1 MTEPVVD
8 REVAAKYAQQEIK
21 TLLDCS
27 LEEKLSKLPRI
38 QRIAYEWRL
47 RWLVSAHKHQILPA
61 GDDWTIWLMLAGRGA
76 GKTRTAAEQLGWW
89 AWSEPNTRWLVA
101 APTSSDVQG
110 VCFEG
115 ESGLLAVIPPELIKD
130 YKVQKCEIHL
140 INKSII
146 KGIPASEPERFRG
159 PQFHGGW
166 FDELAAWDYIDDAWD
181 MIQFGQRLGD
191 RVRQIAT
198 TTPRPKALIRS
209 LIARNGKDVAVT
221 TASTYDNIDN
231 LAPQFQQQILQY
243 EGSKIGRQEIYAELL
258 NPEEDGI
265 IKRQWLKVWPADK
278 PLPEFEYI
286 IMSLDTAFTEKT
298 TDKKGDA
305 DPSACS
311 VWGYFKYDKKPAIL
325 LLDCWE
331 EHLGL
336 PDLIA
341 RVKQEMSVQY
351 GQGDMKPVIKPMVG
365 PKSSYLVGR
374 KPDLLLIEDKGS
386 GISLRQMLAR
396 EEILAYPYNPGK
408 ADKLAR
414 LHMVSH
420 IVAHGYVW
428 VVESEK
434 RPGQIKTWAEP
445 LVAQLCSFTGERSIK
460 HDDLMDSTTQAVR
473 FLSDRNMLTVTVKQL
488 ERKVAP
494 PKEYVNPYAI

>member
-1 MTEPVVD
+1 MTDLSILKDPAIVEKFSMLP
-8 REVAAKYAQQEIK
+8 RSQQVAYMWRMEW
-21 TLLDCS
+21 
-27 LEEKLSKLPRI
+27 LSK
-38 QRIAYEWRL
+38 
-47 RWLVSAHKHQILPA
+47 AHAHQILPP
-61 GDDWTIWLMLAGRGA
+61 DEWWTIWLLLAGRGA

-89 AWSEPNTRWLVA
+89 AWTEPNTRWLVA
-101 APTSSDVQG
+101 APTSSDVSS

-115 ESGLLAVIPPELIKD
+115 ESGLLNVIPYELIKEF
-130 YKVQKCEIHL
+130 KSQKQELYL
-140 INKSII
+140 INGSMI

-166 FDELAAWDYIDDAWD
+166 FDELAAWDYLQEAWD
-181 MIQFGQRLGD
+181 MIQFGMRLGT
-191 RVRQIAT
+191 RVRQIAS
-198 TTPRPKALIRS
+198 TTPKPKELIKQ
-209 LIARNGKDVAVT
+209 LIKQEGKDVVIT
-221 TASTYDNIDN
+221 RASTYANLDN
-231 LAPQFQQQILQY
+231 LAPQFKEQILKY
-243 EGSKIGRQEIYAELL
+243 EGTKLGRQEIYAEVI

-265 IKRQWLKVWPADK
+265 IKRSWIKVWKADK

-298 TDKKGDA
+298 ADTKGDP

-311 VWGYFKYDKKPAIL
+311 VWGYFKHDKKPAII

-336 PDLIA
+336 PDLIT
-341 RVKQEMSVQY
+341 RVKQEMNVQY
-351 GQGDMKPVIKPMVG
+351 GQGDLKPVIAPLVG

-374 KPDLLLIEDKGS
+374 KPDLVLIEDKGS

-396 EEILAYPYNPGK
+396 EEILAYPYNPGR

-420 IVAHGYVW
+420 IFAHGYVW

-445 LVAQLCSFTGERSIK
+445 LVSQLCSFTGEKSIK
-460 HDDLMDSTTQAVR
+460 HDDLMDSTTQAIR
-473 FLSDRNMLTVTVKQL
+473 FLSDKNMLAMTVKQP
-488 ERKVAP
+488 EP
-494 PKEYVNPYAI
+494 MPKRQKQYTNPYAI

>member
-1 MTEPVVD
+1 MTDLSVLKDPAIV
-8 REVAAKYAQQEIK
+8 
-21 TLLDCS
+21 
-27 LEEKLSKLPRI
+27 EKFSMLPRP
-38 QRIAYEWRL
+38 QQAAYMWRMK
-47 RWLVSAHKHQILPA
+47 WLAQAHTHQILPP
-61 GDDWTIWLMLAGRGA
+61 DEWWTIWLLLAGRGA

-89 AWSEPNTRWLVA
+89 AWTEPKTRWLVA

-115 ESGLLAVIPPELIKD
+115 ESGLLNVIPHELVQD
-130 YKVQKCEIHL
+130 YKVQKQELYL
-140 INKSII
+140 INGSMI

-166 FDELAAWDYIDDAWD
+166 FDELAAWDYLQEAWD
-181 MIQFGQRLGD
+181 MIQFGMRLGT
-191 RVRQIAT
+191 RVRQIAS
-198 TTPRPKALIRS
+198 TTPKPKELIKE
-209 LIARNGKDVAVT
+209 LIKREGKDVVIT
-221 TASTYDNIDN
+221 RASTYANLDN
-231 LAPQFQQQILQY
+231 LAPQFKQQILQY
-243 EGSKIGRQEIYAELL
+243 EGTKLGRQEIYAEVI

-298 TDKKGDA
+298 TDKKGDP

-311 VWGYFKYDKKPAIL
+311 VWGYFKHDKKPAIL

-331 EHLGL
+331 DHLGL
-336 PDLIA
+336 PDLIT
-341 RVKQEMSVQY
+341 RVKQEMNVQY
-351 GQGDMKPVIKPMVG
+351 GQGDMKPVIKPLVG

-408 ADKLAR
+408 ADKLSR

-420 IVAHGYVW
+420 IFAHGYVW

-445 LVAQLCSFTGERSIK
+445 LVSQLCSFTGEKSIR
-460 HDDLMDSTTQAVR
+460 HDDLMDSATQAVR
-473 FLSDRNMLTVTVKQL
+473 FLSDRNMLAVTVKPR
-488 ERKVAP
+488 ERKAEP
-494 PKEYVNPYAI
+494 PKAYVNPYAI

>member
-1 MTEPVVD
+1 MTDLSILKDPAIVEKFSMLP
-8 REVAAKYAQQEIK
+8 RSQQVAYMWRMEW
-21 TLLDCS
+21 
-27 LEEKLSKLPRI
+27 LSK
-38 QRIAYEWRL
+38 
-47 RWLVSAHKHQILPA
+47 AHAHQILPP
-61 GDDWTIWLMLAGRGA
+61 DEWWTIWLLLAGRGA

-89 AWSEPNTRWLVA
+89 AWTEPNTRWLVA
-101 APTSSDVQG
+101 APTSSDVSS

-115 ESGLLAVIPPELIKD
+115 ESGLLNVIPADLISD
-130 YKVQKCEIHL
+130 YKSQKQEIYL
-140 INKSII
+140 INGSMI

-166 FDELAAWDYIDDAWD
+166 FDELAAWDYLQEAWD
-181 MIQFGQRLGD
+181 MIQFGMRLGT
-191 RVRQIAT
+191 RVRQIAS
-198 TTPRPKALIRS
+198 TTPKPKELIKQ
-209 LIARNGKDVAVT
+209 LIKQEGKDVVIT
-221 TASTYDNIDN
+221 RASTYANLDN
-231 LAPQFQQQILQY
+231 LAPQFKEQILKY
-243 EGSKIGRQEIYAELL
+243 EGTKLGRQEIYAEVI

-265 IKRQWLKVWPADK
+265 IKRSWIKVWKADK

-298 TDKKGDA
+298 ADTKGDP

-311 VWGYFKYDKKPAIL
+311 VWGYFKYDKKPAII

-336 PDLIA
+336 PDLIT
-341 RVKQEMSVQY
+341 RVKQEMNVQY
-351 GQGDMKPVIKPMVG
+351 GQGDMKPVIAPLVG

-374 KPDLLLIEDKGS
+374 KPDLVLIEDKGS

-396 EEILAYPYNPGK
+396 EEILAYPYNPGR

-420 IVAHGYVW
+420 IFAHGYVW

-445 LVAQLCSFTGERSIK
+445 LVSQLCSFTGEKSIK
-460 HDDLMDSTTQAVR
+460 HDDLMDSTTQAIR
-473 FLSDRNMLTVTVKQL
+473 FLSDKNMLAMTVTQPEPLPKRQKQ
-488 ERKVAP
+488 
-494 PKEYVNPYAI
+494 YTNPYAI

>member
-1 MTEPVVD
+1 MTDLSILKDPAIVEKFSMLP
-8 REVAAKYAQQEIK
+8 RSQQVAYMWRMEW
-21 TLLDCS
+21 
-27 LEEKLSKLPRI
+27 LSK
-38 QRIAYEWRL
+38 
-47 RWLVSAHKHQILPA
+47 AHAHQILPP
-61 GDDWTIWLMLAGRGA
+61 DEWWTIWLLLAGRGA

-101 APTSSDVQG
+101 APTSSDVSS

-115 ESGLLAVIPPELIKD
+115 ESGLLNVIPADLISD
-130 YKVQKCEIHL
+130 YKSQKQEIYL
-140 INKSII
+140 INGSMI

-166 FDELAAWDYIDDAWD
+166 FDELAAWDYLQEAWD
-181 MIQFGQRLGD
+181 MIQFGMRLGT
-191 RVRQIAT
+191 RVRQIAS
-198 TTPRPKALIRS
+198 TTPKPKELIKQ
-209 LIARNGKDVAVT
+209 LIKQEGKDVVIT
-221 TASTYDNIDN
+221 RASTYANLDN
-231 LAPQFQQQILQY
+231 LAPQFKEQILKY
-243 EGSKIGRQEIYAELL
+243 EGTKLGRQEIYAEVI

-265 IKRQWLKVWPADK
+265 IKRSWIKVWKADK

-298 TDKKGDA
+298 ADTKGDP

-311 VWGYFKYDKKPAIL
+311 VWGYFKYDKKPAII

-336 PDLIA
+336 PDLIT
-341 RVKQEMSVQY
+341 RVKQEMNVQY
-351 GQGDMKPVIKPMVG
+351 GQGDMKPVIAPLVG

-374 KPDLLLIEDKGS
+374 KPDLVLIEDKGS

-396 EEILAYPYNPGK
+396 EEILAYPYNPGR

-420 IVAHGYVW
+420 IFAHGYVW

-445 LVAQLCSFTGERSIK
+445 LVSQLCSFTGEKSIK
-460 HDDLMDSTTQAVR
+460 HDDLMDSTTQAIR
-473 FLSDRNMLTVTVKQL
+473 FLSDKNMLAMTVTQPEPLPKRQKQ
-488 ERKVAP
+488 
-494 PKEYVNPYAI
+494 YTNPYAI

>member
-1 MTEPVVD
+1 MTDLSVLSDPKIVEKFAALPHTQQ
-8 REVAAKYAQQEIK
+8 VAYMWRMKWLAQ
-21 TLLDCS
+21 
-27 LEEKLSKLPRI
+27 
-38 QRIAYEWRL
+38 
-47 RWLVSAHKHQILPA
+47 AHSHQILPI
-61 GDDWTIWLMLAGRGA
+61 GKWWTIWLLLAGRGA

-89 AWSEPNTRWLVA
+89 AWSEPKTRWLVA
-101 APTSSDVQG
+101 APTSSDVSS

-115 ESGLLAVIPPELIKD
+115 ESGLLNVIPADLISD
-130 YKVQKCEIHL
+130 YKSQKQELYL
-140 INKSII
+140 INGSMI

-166 FDELAAWDYIDDAWD
+166 FDELAAWDYLQEAWD
-181 MIQFGQRLGD
+181 MIQFGMRLGD
-191 RVRQIAT
+191 RVRQIAS
-198 TTPRPKALIRS
+198 TTPKPKELVKE
-209 LIARNGKDVAVT
+209 LVAREGKDVVIT
-221 TASTYDNIDN
+221 RASTYSNLDN
-231 LAPQFQQQILQY
+231 LAPQFKEQILKY
-243 EGSKIGRQEIYAELL
+243 EGTKLGRQEIHAEVI

-265 IKRQWLKVWPADK
+265 IKRSWIKIWKADK

-298 TDKKGDA
+298 ADSKGDP

-311 VWGYFKYDKKPAIL
+311 VWGYFKHDKKPAIL

-331 EHLGL
+331 DHLGL
-336 PDLIA
+336 PDLIT
-341 RVKQEMSVQY
+341 RVKQEMNVQY
-351 GQGDMKPVIKPMVG
+351 GQGDMRPVIAPLVG

-396 EEILAYPYNPGK
+396 EEILAYPYNPGR

-420 IVAHGYVW
+420 IFAHGYVW

-434 RPGQIKTWAEP
+434 RPNQIKTWAEP
-445 LVAQLCSFTGERSIK
+445 LVSQLCSFTGEKSIK
-460 HDDLMDSTTQAVR
+460 HDDLMDSATQAIR
-473 FLSDRNMLTVTVKQL
+473 FLSDKNMLAMTVTQPEPLPKRQKQ
-488 ERKVAP
+488 
-494 PKEYVNPYAI
+494 YQNPYAI

>member
-1 MTEPVVD
+1 MTDLSILSDPAIV
-8 REVAAKYAQQEIK
+8 
-21 TLLDCS
+21 
-27 LEEKLSKLPRI
+27 EKFSMLPRP
-38 QRIAYEWRL
+38 QQVAYKWRMEWL
-47 RWLVSAHKHQILPA
+47 AKAHKHQILPPDEWWA
-61 GDDWTIWLMLAGRGA
+61 IWLLLAGRGA

-101 APTSSDVQG
+101 APTSSDVSS

-115 ESGLLAVIPPELIKD
+115 ESGLLNVIPADLISD
-130 YKVQKCEIHL
+130 YKSQKQEIYL
-140 INKSII
+140 INGSMI

-166 FDELAAWDYIDDAWD
+166 FDELAAWDYLQEAWD
-181 MIQFGQRLGD
+181 MIQFGMRLGT
-191 RVRQIAT
+191 RVRQIAS
-198 TTPRPKALIRS
+198 TTPKPKELIKQ
-209 LIARNGKDVAVT
+209 LIKQEGKDVVIT
-221 TASTYDNIDN
+221 RASTYANLDN
-231 LAPQFQQQILQY
+231 LAPQFKEQILKY
-243 EGSKIGRQEIYAELL
+243 EGTKLGRQEIYAEVI

-265 IKRQWLKVWPADK
+265 IKRSWIKVWKADK

-298 TDKKGDA
+298 ADTKGDP

-311 VWGYFKYDKKPAIL
+311 VWGYFKYDKKPAII

-336 PDLIA
+336 PDLIT
-341 RVKQEMSVQY
+341 RVKQEMNVQY
-351 GQGDMKPVIKPMVG
+351 GQGDMKPVIAPLVG

-374 KPDLLLIEDKGS
+374 KPDLVLIEDKGS

-396 EEILAYPYNPGK
+396 EEILAYPYNPGR

-420 IVAHGYVW
+420 IFAHGYVW

-445 LVAQLCSFTGERSIK
+445 LVSQLCSFTGEKSIK
-460 HDDLMDSTTQAVR
+460 HDDLMDSTTQAIR
-473 FLSDRNMLTVTVKQL
+473 FLSDKNMLAMTVTQPEPLPKRQKQ
-488 ERKVAP
+488 
-494 PKEYVNPYAI
+494 YTNPYAI

>member
-1 MTEPVVD
+1 MTAIAE
-8 REVAAKYAQQEIK
+8 
-21 TLLDCS
+21 LLADPAVY
-27 LEEKLSKLPRI
+27 EKFQKLPETD
-38 QRIAYEWRL
+38 RIAYMWRL
-47 RWLVSAHKHQILPA
+47 KWLADAHIHQILPE
-61 GDDWTIWLMLAGRGA
+61 GDDWSIWLLLAGRGA

-89 AWSEPNTRWLVA
+89 AWTQPKTRWLVA
-101 APTSSDVQG
+101 APTSSDIQA

-115 ESGLLAVIPPELIKD
+115 DSGLLNVIPHQLIADFKSQKSEL
-130 YKVQKCEIHL
+130 YL
-140 INKSII
+140 TNGSMI

-166 FDELAAWDYIDDAWD
+166 FDELAAWDYLQEAWD
-181 MIQFGQRLGD
+181 MIQFGMRLGS
-191 RVRQIAT
+191 RVRQIAS
-198 TTPRPKALIRS
+198 TTPKPKELIKELVKRE
-209 LIARNGKDVAVT
+209 GKDVVIT
-221 TASTYDNIDN
+221 RASTYANLDN
-231 LAPQFQQQILQY
+231 LAPQFKKQILQY
-243 EGSKIGRQEIYAELL
+243 EGTKLGRQEIYAEVI

-265 IKRQWLKVWPADK
+265 IKRSWIKVWKADK

-298 TDKKGDA
+298 ADSKGDP

-311 VWGYFKYDKKPAIL
+311 VWGYFKYDKKPAII

-336 PDLIA
+336 PDLIT
-341 RVKQEMSVQY
+341 RVKQEMNVQY

-374 KPDLLLIEDKGS
+374 RPDLLLIEDKGS

-396 EEILAYPYNPGK
+396 EEILAYPYNPGR
-408 ADKLAR
+408 ADKLSR

-420 IVAHGYVW
+420 IFAHGYVW

-434 RPGQIKTWAEP
+434 RAGQIKTWAEP
-445 LVAQLCSFTGERSIK
+445 LVSQLCSFTGEKSIK
-460 HDDLMDSTTQAVR
+460 HDDLMDSATQAIR
-473 FLSDRNMLTVTVKQL
+473 FLSDKNMLAVTVKAK
-488 ERKVAP
+488 EPIPKP
-494 PKEYVNPYAI
+494 PKDYSNPYAL

>member
-1 MTEPVVD
+1 MTDLSILSDPAIV
-8 REVAAKYAQQEIK
+8 
-21 TLLDCS
+21 
-27 LEEKLSKLPRI
+27 EKFSMLPRS
-38 QRIAYEWRL
+38 QQVAYMWRMEWL
-47 RWLVSAHKHQILPA
+47 AKAHKHQILPP
-61 GDDWTIWLMLAGRGA
+61 DEWWTIWLLLAGRGA

-89 AWSEPNTRWLVA
+89 AWTEPKTRWLVA
-101 APTSSDVQG
+101 APTSSDVSS

-115 ESGLLAVIPPELIKD
+115 ESGLLNVIPADLISD
-130 YKVQKCEIHL
+130 YKSQKQEIYL
-140 INKSII
+140 INGSMI

-166 FDELAAWDYIDDAWD
+166 FDELAAWDYLQEAWD
-181 MIQFGQRLGD
+181 MIQFGMRLGT
-191 RVRQIAT
+191 RVRQIAS
-198 TTPRPKALIRS
+198 TTPKPKELIKQ
-209 LIARNGKDVAVT
+209 LIKQEGKDVVIT
-221 TASTYDNIDN
+221 RASTYANLDN
-231 LAPQFQQQILQY
+231 LAPQFKEQILKY
-243 EGSKIGRQEIYAELL
+243 EGTKLGRQEIYAEVI

-265 IKRQWLKVWPADK
+265 IKRSWIKVWKADK

-298 TDKKGDA
+298 ADTKGDP

-311 VWGYFKYDKKPAIL
+311 VWGYFKYDKKPAII

-336 PDLIA
+336 PDLIT
-341 RVKQEMSVQY
+341 RVKQEMNVQY
-351 GQGDMKPVIKPMVG
+351 GQGDMKPVIAPLVG

-374 KPDLLLIEDKGS
+374 KPDLVLIEDKGS

-396 EEILAYPYNPGK
+396 EEILAYPYNPGR

-420 IVAHGYVW
+420 IFAHGYVW

-445 LVAQLCSFTGERSIK
+445 LVSQLCSFTGEKSIK
-460 HDDLMDSTTQAVR
+460 HDDLMDSTTQAIR
-473 FLSDRNMLTVTVKQL
+473 FLSDKNMLAMTVTQPEPLPKRQKQ
-488 ERKVAP
+488 
-494 PKEYVNPYAI
+494 YTNPYAI